1 MIRNISKLVVGVLLL
16 SMILPVLANGQD
28 ESFRIK
34 LESILFRF
42 KNYRFSNVALYELK
56 DAKDVRNAIQT
67 KERKKKAA
75 ETGAEASEE
84 CVKTADPAI
93 ASMIES
99 GVQRGESSARIQRSI
114 IGRGLALPEQ
124 FDCIYNYY
132 ESQQMGPEEILRKAY
147 VVTTRVTKGE
157 AVPNTLIA
165 MIVSYEDEDRL
176 ARSIDRP
183 NPKNVFTYNEMKQ
196 FELDSKEFGSENMYD
211 LVMTSFY
218 QNNVTNRTLEAQGI
232 GTLIQWTP
240 VVHGVSRNLIKQEAD
255 IKSKD
260 IQAFKR
266 ISEGMPFDYYQ
277 KKNELVASPD
287 LISWKRF
294 DIDKIVYD
302 DGFVDTLS
310 NYTNTQ
316 LPKYGVEL
324 KYGIPSINYPSFWSE
339 RMTVSA
345 LWQNVKLGV
354 ILPTSGW
361 ASLSNSMF
369 SQERRLTHG
378 GSGISGEADFP
389 VMVIPESGI
398 FHVEGAYLFGD
409 AEPADY
415 KDRNVSYANFP
426 LQLQQGVDLTDYM
439 IRANGQVHYTFAISV
454 DDNYLMRFGIGAT
467 AYQAE
472 TWTYRQDINNE
483 ELEYYKLDSETV
495 GGLSG
500 KIEAMVTDVAT
511 PYGGSI
517 QYFDESLYTS
527 IWLHFPVIENTLGV
541 RLEANGFFTA
551 FRDELH
557 PWEND
562 SVFIPMARFV
572 FTF

>member
-1 MIRNISKLVVGVLLL
+1 MIRNISKIVVGVLLI
-16 SMILPVLANGQD
+16 SFILPVLANGQD

-56 DAKDVRNAIQT
+56 DAKDVRKAIQT

-99 GVQRGESSARIQRSI
+99 GVQRGESSARIQRQI

-124 FDCIYNYY
+124 FECIFNYY

-147 VVTTRVTKGE
+147 VVTTRVSKGE

-176 ARSIDRP
+176 VRSIDRP
-183 NPKNVFTYNEMKQ
+183 NPKNVYTYNEMKQ

-255 IKSKD
+255 IKGKD

-266 ISEGMPFDYYQ
+266 ISDGMPFDYFQ
-277 KKNELVASPD
+277 KKNEVVASPD

-310 NYTNTQ
+310 DYTNTQ

-361 ASLSNSMF
+361 AELSNSMF

-398 FHVEGAYLFGD
+398 FHVEGAFLFGD
-409 AEPADY
+409 AEPAPY

-426 LQLQQGVDLTDYM
+426 LKLQQGVDLTDYM

-454 DDNYLMRFGIGAT
+454 DENYLMRFGIGAT

-472 TWTYRQDINNE
+472 TWTYRQDTDNE
-483 ELEYYKLDSETV
+483 ELEYYKLDAETV

-551 FRDELH
+551 FRDDLH